1 MDVGGGW
8 GGGREIG
15 GRNKGA
21 HKTFQPPHP
30 DGWIHHKHLDNP
42 KEVRMAGAGSDD
54 TNTQHINHLHSLG
67 SSPTPSRPAA
77 TSGDWNHIQECRGGG
92 LATACGTTNKM
103 GPAGH
108 LYRCVGIVEW
118 SEGHSAWSGLQ
129 VTGPGTEA
137 VGWGV

>member
-92 LATACGTTNKM
+92 
-103 GPAGH
+103 GPRHAGQQTKWAQRDIFTGVWA
-108 LYRCVGIVEW
+108 LLSGQRGILL
-118 SEGHSAWSGLQ
+118 GLDSR
-129 VTGPGTEA
+129 
-137 VGWGV
+137 